1 MSSKLGARY
10 VLPFLALGLATPR
23 ARGLPEV
30 GARGHLHHRP
40 VRDVADRHQHRRG
53 RARHQPG
60 LSQRGPRPQALEAQD
75 DDQDH
80 HSRLPP
86 LRLHGLPAL
95 PRHRL
100 ARHRGRGD
108 ADGDPGGGRVPVAG
122 VQQPRLLPHHPLR
135 HHHRS
140 DRVRPR
146 PAHGSRRG
154 PLQDD
159 MSHYLEVR
167 GLEKTYRAAT
177 GTVRVLGGVDLSLE
191 DGEFV
196 AIVGY
201 SGSGKTTLV
210 SLIAG
215 LVAPDAGTIVLD
227 GAPVTEP
234 GPERGIVFQQY
245 SLLPWMSV
253 YDNVALAVDAVNP
266 GVAGPERRRL
276 TEEFIA
282 LVNLSEATWKRPREL
297 SGGMRQRV
305 AVARGLAMRPKL
317 LLMDEPFSALD
328 ALTRATLQDELLR
341 IWGERRSTV
350 IMVTN
355 DVDEAILLADRIY
368 PMTPGPDAV
377 LGPAIEVGLPR
388 PRQRRHMSLEPAY
401 QKARR
406 ALVEFLRGRSR
417 LASTAGHPREP

>member
-1 MSSKLGARY
+1 
-10 VLPFLALGLATPR
+10 
-23 ARGLPEV
+23 
-30 GARGHLHHRP
+30 
-40 VRDVADRHQHRRG
+40 
-53 RARHQPG
+53 
-60 LSQRGPRPQALEAQD
+60 
-75 DDQDH
+75 
-80 HSRLPP
+80 
-86 LRLHGLPAL
+86 
-95 PRHRL
+95 
-100 ARHRGRGD
+100 
-108 ADGDPGGGRVPVAG
+108 
-122 VQQPRLLPHHPLR
+122 
-135 HHHRS
+135 
-140 DRVRPR
+140 
-146 PAHGSRRG
+146 
-154 PLQDD
+154 

-167 GLEKTYRAAT
+167 GLEKTFRAAT
-177 GTVRVLGGVDLSLE
+177 GPVRVLGGVDLSLD

-215 LVAPDAGTIVLD
+215 LIASDAGTIVLD

-266 GVAGPERRRL
+266 GLSGAERRRV

-368 PMTPGPDAV
+368 PLTPGPGAV
-377 LGPAIEVGLPR
+377 LGPAIEVGLER
-388 PRQRRHMSLEPAY
+388 PRHRRHMSLTPAY
-401 QKARR
+401 QKARQGI
-406 ALVEFLRGRSR
+406 VEFLRACRRGG
-417 LASTAGHPREP
+417 L